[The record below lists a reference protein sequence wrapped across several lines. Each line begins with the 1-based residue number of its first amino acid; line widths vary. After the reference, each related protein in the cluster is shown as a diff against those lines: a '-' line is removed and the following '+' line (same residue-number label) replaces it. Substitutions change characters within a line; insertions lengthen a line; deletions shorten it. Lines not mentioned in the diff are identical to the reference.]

1 MLWRLPKHPGRAY
14 CKHTMRIDGPLRSVF
29 DVFTKRLQGQAAAL
43 AKKSGVRMVRFQVEV
58 SGTQVSLKPV
68 LIR

>member
-1 MLWRLPKHPGRAY
+1 
-14 CKHTMRIDGPLRSVF
+14 MRIDGPLRSVF